1 MPTVEL
7 VVDPKTGKVR
17 QAGATQEGK
26 LVQEFKD
33 AAEKSLYVFAK
44 GVLGLTLLTP
54 SLHLPVCAGL
64 TAIPPYRKLRLLPRD
79 HLKTSIIRSLMMH
92 ILLQPKDAN
101 LYFPGKEGASVR
113 ILFAAETAQNAE
125 NQLSWI
131 STQYE
136 DAQLLRGL
144 WPHLVW
150 HGNAQRL
157 SKKWNQ
163 QAIQLPRSEIFPE
176 ASIETIGVG
185 GAVTGRHYDVM
196 VKDDLISYAA
206 ANSPTIMHDAI
217 QWHKTSRALL
227 HDAEKGLEYMIG
239 TRWAVGDLWQH
250 IIENDPSVDVVVR
263 AAIENGKP
271 IFPELFSL
279 KTLLRIEREL
289 GPALFSLLYMNSAV
303 NASLTDFD
311 PATFR
316 FYHDYGDSI
325 EFDAPREADIGEPV
339 IKPEQPFSSDL
350 VRLLEGLH
358 LYDTRRRA
366 DSI

>member
-7 VVDPKTGKVR
+7 VVDAKTGKVR

-33 AAEKSLYVFAK
+33 QAEKSLYVFAK

-54 SLHLPVCAGL
+54 TLHLPLCAGL
-64 TAIPPYRKLRLLPRD
+64 TACPPYRKLRLLPRD
-79 HLKTSIIRSLMMH
+79 HLKTSIIRGLMMH
-92 ILLQPKDAN
+92 ILLQPKESN
-101 LYFPGKEGASVR
+101 LYFPSKEGASTR

-136 DAQLLRGL
+136 DSNLLRGL
-144 WPHLVW
+144 WPQLVW

-206 ANSPTIMHDAI
+206 ANSPTVMHDAV

-227 HDAEKGLEYMIG
+227 HDADKGLEYMIG
-239 TRWAVGDLWQH
+239 TRWAVGDLWQF
-250 IIENDPSVDVVVR
+250 IVENDPSVDVVVR
-263 AAIENGKP
+263 AAIEDGKP

-303 NASLTDFD
+303 DVSLTDFD
-311 PATFR
+311 SGMFR
-316 FYHDYGDSI
+316 YYHDFGSVL
-325 EFDAPREADIGEPV
+325 EFDAPKEDDPSNPV
-339 IKPEQPFSSDL
+339 VKPEQHFSADL
-350 VRLLEGLH
+350 IQLLEGLRSH
-358 LYDTRRRA
+358 GHNNTNS
-366 DSI
+366 SI